1 MFEEIPLKAFEFVCQ
16 IYARRPMLIW
26 ITRLRKK
33 TFFYSFLTLRVI
45 EATMRCQALFLFVFF
60 LHRYEQRGPRA
71 QADMSNETPQR
82 AAVCLSQASSY
93 KLMLNI
99 FKGNRHK
106 ITKRF
111 ALVQLKTNLV
121 PLSQTDLKV

>member
-1 MFEEIPLKAFEFVCQ
+1 VT
-16 IYARRPMLIW
+16 YAYLDHSVE
-26 ITRLRKK
+26 KK

-45 EATMRCQALFLFVFF
+45 EATMRCQALVLFVFF

-71 QADMSNETPQR
+71 QADMSNEIPQR
-82 AAVCLSQASSY
+82 AVVCLSQASSY